1 VTGKT
6 LEPAI
11 ADGCALLQLLGPVQ
25 LKPLDLAQARG
36 AVLGRRTLCL
46 VTYLAI
52 IGDTDHRRDHLA
64 TLLWESRGTEQALAS
79 LRQCLAELKSLFPDV
94 LVAGRTTLRINA
106 ARLKT
111 DVSVLAEITGA
122 AALADAIRT
131 LPQHVLVL
139 PDVSRAF
146 DDWVKTE
153 RKRLYAQLA
162 DIVRARLAKGDAS
175 VEDRAELKA
184 AWRAVAPADA
194 PAIDDATVEHG
205 MQPGPGRSRISDR
218 MPIAPNDAPLLIMA
232 PVEFFGIAEGRELA
246 EQLRDE
252 VVGGLARIRDLRLV
266 VERQPISAIPLD
278 RHGDGY
284 LLHSRLR
291 NLSDGPQL
299 TLQLLTWPAQE
310 ILWSTTTPFALA
322 VDYEAVTHTI
332 GKVVGSILPEL
343 ERNLLRSER
352 PASGS
357 LYARYL
363 KARYASRQPSDFQAA
378 RAIADELEAI
388 IAQDPGFVLPY
399 LPLARLY
406 NTDFVYTRAGS
417 SGVTERDRA
426 TWLSRR
432 STTIDPGHAH
442 GWSQLAWSHL
452 WQGQWSAAE
461 DCLEQALA
469 LNPFH
474 ADRLDEI
481 AFAFM
486 HLGKLERAELLL
498 ERSKSLMVAPGHIY
512 WNDRMLLDLLN
523 GDPIAAVR
531 SATNAGDDF
540 LWSTVYSLAA
550 HAHAGRDCRDA
561 EQRFRTRVARIFP
574 NGVLPQFDDL
584 AFWMRR
590 SGMPFRQ
597 SAMLNIVLDGIRI
610 GLGRPR

>member
-1 VTGKT
+1 
-6 LEPAI
+6 
-11 ADGCALLQLLGPVQ
+11 
-25 LKPLDLAQARG
+25 
-36 AVLGRRTLCL
+36 
-46 VTYLAI
+46 
-52 IGDTDHRRDHLA
+52 
-64 TLLWESRGTEQALAS
+64 
-79 LRQCLAELKSLFPDV
+79 
-94 LVAGRTTLRINA
+94 
-106 ARLKT
+106 
-111 DVSVLAEITGA
+111 LAEIASA
-122 AALADAIRT
+122 AALAEAIRK

-146 DDWVKTE
+146 NDWVKTE

-175 VEDRAELKA
+175 VEDRAELEA

-194 PAIDDATVEHG
+194 PAIADAPVERG
-205 MQPGPGRSRISDR
+205 MQPGSARSRTPDR
-218 MPIAPNDAPLLIMA
+218 VPIAPNDAPLLIMA

-266 VERQPISAIPLD
+266 VERQSIAMIPQD

-284 LLHSRLR
+284 VLHSRLR

-322 VDYEAVTHTI
+322 IDYEAVTQTI

-357 LYARYL
+357 LYVRYL
-363 KARYASRQPSDFQAA
+363 KARYASRQPSDFEAA
-378 RAIADELEAI
+378 RAVADELEAI

-417 SGVTERDRA
+417 SGVSERDRA
-426 TWLSRR
+426 AWLARR
-432 STTIDPGHAH
+432 STQLDPAHGH
-442 GWSQLAWSHL
+442 GWSLLAWCHL
-452 WQGQWSAAE
+452 WQGEWRAAE
-461 DCLEQALA
+461 ACLDQALA
-469 LNPFH
+469 LNPYH

-486 HLGKLERAELLL
+486 HLGKLGRAEALL
-498 ERSKSLMVAPGHIY
+498 EQSKSLMVAPSHIY
-512 WNDRMLLDLLN
+512 WNDRTLLDLLN
-523 GDPIAAVR
+523 GDPDAAVQ
-531 SATNAGDDF
+531 SAANAGDDY
-540 LWSTVYSLAA
+540 LWSTVYALAA
-550 HAHAGRDCRDA
+550 HAQAGRDCRIA
-561 EQRFRTRVARIFP
+561 AQRFRKRVASIFP
-574 NGVLPQFDDL
+574 NGQLPPVEDL
-584 AFWMRR
+584 VFWMRR
-590 SGMPFRQ
+590 SGMPFRDA
-597 SAMLNIVLDGIRI
+597 AMLNIVLDGIRI
-610 GLGRPR
+610 GLR

>member
-1 VTGKT
+1 VTSKT

-11 ADGCALLQLLGPVQ
+11 ADGSALLQLLGPVQ
-25 LKPLDLAQARG
+25 LRPLEPRQGQLPT
-36 AVLGRRTLCL
+36 LGRRTLSL

-52 IGDTDHRRDHLA
+52 TGDTEHRRDHLA
-64 TLLWESRGTEQALAS
+64 TLFWESRGTEQALAS
-79 LRQCLAELKSLFPDV
+79 LRQCLAELKSCFPDV
-94 LVAGRTTLRINA
+94 LVPGRSTLRINPA
-106 ARLKT
+106 MLKT
-111 DVSVLAEITGA
+111 DVAVLAAITSA
-122 AALADAIRT
+122 ATLAEAIRT

-139 PDVSRAF
+139 PEISRTF

-153 RKRLYAQLA
+153 RKRLHAQLA

-175 VEDRAELKA
+175 VDELAELKA
-184 AWRAVAPADA
+184 AWHAVAPVDA
-194 PAIDDATVEHG
+194 PAIDDAPVERG
-205 MQPGPGRSRISDR
+205 MLRAPARAKISDR
-218 MPIAPNDAPLLIMA
+218 APMAPNDAPLLIMA

-252 VVGGLARIRDLRLV
+252 VAGGLARIRDLRLV
-266 VERQPISAIPLD
+266 VERQPIASIPTD

-284 LLHSRLR
+284 VLHSRLR

-322 VDYEAVTHTI
+322 TDFEAVSHVI
-332 GKVVGSILPEL
+332 GKIVGSILPEL
-343 ERNLLRSER
+343 ERNLLHSER

-357 LYARYL
+357 LYVRYL
-363 KARYASRQPSDFQAA
+363 KARHASRQPADFQAA
-378 RAIADELEAI
+378 RAVADELEAI

-426 TWLSRR
+426 KWLSRR
-432 STTIDPGHAH
+432 STTIDPGHGH

-452 WQGQWSAAE
+452 WQGEWSAAE
-461 DCLEQALA
+461 ECLEQALA
-469 LNPFH
+469 INPFH

-486 HLGKLERAELLL
+486 HLGKLEHAELLL

-523 GDPIAAVR
+523 GDPVAAIK

-550 HAHAGRDCRDA
+550 HAHAGSDCLGA
-561 EQRFRTRVARIFP
+561 AQRFRTRVSRIFP

-590 SGMPFRQ
+590 SGMPFRH
-597 SAMLNIVLDGIRI
+597 SAMQNIVLDGLRI
-610 GLGRPR
+610 GLGQSR